1 MKVSII
7 MQPLL
12 IFFTCLVMLCLVV
25 YFLGHFWMT
34 SILLDVNMY
43 CRFFAIFELLNCVI
57 NNPLVLKIKVWRKE
71 KFFHVSH
78 MRVGL
83 IPCLVFF
90 KRKQNRWR
98 FCIRDEKWII
108 IKNNIFILTVVPQR
122 TKYSRY
128 WITCRVITRMSL
140 TNWWKTLTRTS

>member
-1 MKVSII
+1 MTYNQYNSQQMKVSII

-43 CRFFAIFELLNCVI
+43 CRFFPIFELLNWVI
-57 NNPLVLKIKVWRKE
+57 NNPLVLKIKVWRIE
-71 KFFHVSH
+71 NFFHVSH

-90 KRKQNRWR
+90 KRKQNTWR
-98 FCIRDEKWII
+98 FYITNTCITFLFTWIL
-108 IKNNIFILTVVPQR
+108 NVIFWILTNI
-122 TKYSRY
+122 
-128 WITCRVITRMSL
+128 W
-140 TNWWKTLTRTS
+140 